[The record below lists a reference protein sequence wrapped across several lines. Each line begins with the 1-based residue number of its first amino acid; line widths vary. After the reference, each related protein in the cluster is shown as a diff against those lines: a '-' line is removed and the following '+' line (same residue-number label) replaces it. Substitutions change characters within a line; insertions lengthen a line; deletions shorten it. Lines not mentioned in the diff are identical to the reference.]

1 MWLSQLGVVP
11 QATGRWFNSQSRHLC
26 LGCGLRVA
34 GLVPVRAL
42 MRNTYKRQLIDVSHI
57 SVSLSPSLPL
67 SLKINN
73 KFKKLKM
80 RESMYEC

>member
-1 MWLSQLGVVP
+1 
-11 QATGRWFNSQSRHLC
+11 
-26 LGCGLRVA
+26 
-34 GLVPVRAL
+34 